1 MNVFTGI
8 GRIGRDA
15 EVRSTQNGTS
25 VAGFPVAVDVGYGE
39 NKSTL
44 WLDCALFGKR
54 AEGGLVQ
61 YLTKGQQVGV
71 SGEIGTRQFQKNDGS
86 QGFAVTLR
94 LNDVKLA
101 GGQQGGQSSQQQPQ
115 QNRPQQNQNPPQN
128 QRPPQSQ
135 PPQGQQHQAYG
146 APDPG
151 QFDDWDSEIPFN

>member
-8 GRIGRDA
+8 GRIGRDV
-15 EVRSTQNGTS
+15 EVRSTQNGTA
-25 VAGFPVAVDVGYGE
+25 VAGFPVAVDVGYGD

-54 AEGGLVQ
+54 AEGGVVQ

-71 SGEIGTRQFQKNDGS
+71 TGELGTRQFQKNDGS

-94 LNDVKLA
+94 LNDLTLA
-101 GGQQGGQSSQQQPQ
+101 GSQQSGQQQQPRQQPQQQPQ
-115 QNRPQQNQNPPQN
+115 QNYQQAQQ
-128 QRPPQSQ
+128 QRPPQNQ

-146 APDPG
+146 ATDPG
-151 QFDDWDSEIPFN
+151 QHDDFDSEIPF